1 MAEVFTGR
9 LAKAMASVQMG
20 PGMEQGVTLGPVI
33 NEQAVEQMSGLVEAS
48 TVYGSDVRVGGGR
61 PDGRGYFFAPTVL

>member
-1 MAEVFTGR
+1 
-9 LAKAMASVQMG
+9 MASVQMG